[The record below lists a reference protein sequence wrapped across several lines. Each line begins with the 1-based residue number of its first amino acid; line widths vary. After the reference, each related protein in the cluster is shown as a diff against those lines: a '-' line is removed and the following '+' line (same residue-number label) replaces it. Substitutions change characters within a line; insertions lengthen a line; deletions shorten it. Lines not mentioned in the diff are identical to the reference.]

1 MKKKTTISIIV
12 GIIIFVLF
20 FISSIVNFVINVKWY
35 SEVGYLSVYFTKLL
49 AILKLSVPLFLIS
62 FLGIWFYYKS
72 IRLSIIK
79 YKKVVEINAFKKKT
93 ERKIIFILDV
103 VLSLFLSISIASS
116 YWYNIL
122 MTAEQKSEIME
133 RLSYSNNFEALK
145 GAEIVIEAVPE
156 KMDIKK
162 DIFAKID
169 AVADMDTI
177 IVSNTSGLSIS
188 EISSATKR
196 PDKVMG
202 VHFFYPAPVMKL
214 AELIRGIATSDET
227 YDKVKNFA
235 IDIKKQVVDCPE
247 LPGFI
252 VNRILVPMMNEAAF
266 LVMEGCKVEDVDA
279 AMKLG
284 ANHPMGPLE
293 LCDFVGIDV
302 MLATMTGLYE
312 GFRDSKYRPC
322 PILVNMVKAGHLGRK
337 SGEGFYKYN

>member
-1 MKKKTTISIIV
+1 MKEFKVAVIGAGLMGG
-12 GIIIFVLF
+12 GIAQTCAQAGYEVVNIDLF
-20 FISSIVNFVINVKWY
+20 EPALLKAKNNI
-35 SEVGYLSVYFTKLL
+35 EKLL
-49 AILKLSVPLFLIS
+49 DKKIVK
-62 FLGIWFYYKS
+62 GTMTEDDKS
-72 IRLSIIK
+72 
-79 YKKVVEINAFKKKT
+79 
-93 ERKIIFILDV
+93 D
-103 VLSLFLSISIASS
+103 
-116 YWYNIL
+116 
-122 MTAEQKSEIME
+122 IMG
-133 RLSYSNNFEALK
+133 RLSYSNNFESLK
-145 GAEIVIEAVPE
+145 GVGIVIEAVPE
-156 KMDIKK
+156 RMDIKK
-162 DIFAKID
+162 ETFAKID
-169 AVADMDTI
+169 AAADQDTI

-188 EISSATKR
+188 EIASATKR

-214 AELIRGIATSDET
+214 TELIRGIATSDAT
-227 YDKVKNFA
+227 YEKVRSFA

-266 LVMEGCKVEDVDA
+266 LVMEGCKIEDVDA